1 MSRRLSRRELLKYGI
16 TGFGLAALGG
26 SGAYR
31 VLSGGASLARAD
43 DEAEFRTPIKFTPFT
58 RALPV
63 PPVKQAGS
71 SFTPQHC
78 TLPPVSGLSNPKFY
92 TVSLRQVTAE
102 IIPGFPQTVVW
113 GYDGMYPGP
122 TFRVNHNVPAIV
134 RFTNNIT
141 GVNTIVHNHGGHTSS
156 ETDGSYSGVPFPV
169 PGPGQAQDCF
179 YGSNSAD

>member
-1 MSRRLSRRELLKYGI
+1 MSTRLSRRELLKYGI

-31 VLSGGASLARAD
+31 VLSRGASLARAD
-43 DEAEFRTPIKFTPFT
+43 EDLPRTPIKFTPFT

-63 PPVKQAGS
+63 PPVKQAGT
-71 SFTPQHC
+71 SFAPQHC
-78 TLPPVSGLSNPKFY
+78 ALPPVSELKTPKFY
-92 TVSLRQVTAE
+92 TVQLRPVTQE
-102 IIPGFPQTVVW
+102 LIPGFSQTVVW

-141 GVNTIVHNHGGHTSS
+141 GVNTIVHNHG
-156 ETDGSYSGVPFPV
+156 
-169 PGPGQAQDCF
+169 
-179 YGSNSAD
+179 